1 MEARDAARAIGQF
14 LRAVE
19 DAYPERGRTAAA
31 IILAGVARSNCLLV
45 GPPGSA
51 KTALAVRTL
60 DALYGAR
67 PFSAT
72 LSPYSTDDQLLGPID
87 LGALQKGDVARAAG
101 DYLPAA
107 RAAFV
112 DEVSRGGPAVRA
124 LLLSAL
130 ADREIDGA
138 RIPLECVVGATNFLL
153 GDEAEQAF
161 MDRFAV
167 RVHVPYLESENSLD
181 SFLAGAATAQI
192 GAGSAPS
199 LPSLNGGVPGNT
211 GILDA
216 LRAGADAAQ
225 IPAEILAAVRKIAQ
239 NLRTRDGDG
248 PRPSDRRLRWLLD
261 HLRARAAMAGRDAAT
276 FEDLAKVAPMV
287 LAADEGEAAIVAGAV
302 RAAMPAH
309 LDALNQF
316 SEVCAGALRAA
327 REVSER
333 IERGEPVSD
342 SDAGAALR
350 ARADIR
356 DGAAA
361 IVAQFP
367 AAAAEAEAARDG
379 ALAELSQI

>member
-1 MEARDAARAIGQF
+1 MEKQAAARAIGQF

-19 DAYPERGRTAAA
+19 TAYPERGRTAAA
-31 IILAGVARSNCLLV
+31 IVLAGVARSNCLLI

-51 KTALAVRTL
+51 KTALAVRVL
-60 DALYGAR
+60 NSLYGAR

-72 LSPYSTDDQLLGPID
+72 LSPYSTDDQLLGPVD
-87 LGALQKGDVARAAG
+87 LGALQKGEVRRAAG

-138 RIPLECVVGATNFLL
+138 SIPLETVIGATNFLL

-161 MDRFAV
+161 MDRFAI

-181 SFLAGAATAQI
+181 SFLSGAATAQI
-192 GAGSAPS
+192 GAGSAPA
-199 LPSLNGGVPGNT
+199 LPALAPE
-211 GILDA
+211 ILPA
-216 LRAGADAAQ
+216 LRAAADAAT
-225 IPAEILAAVRKIAQ
+225 IPAEILQAVRKIAQ

-248 PRPSDRRLRWLLD
+248 PRPSDRRLRWLCD
-261 HLRARAAMAGRDAAT
+261 HLRARAVMRGADAAT
-276 FEDLAKVAPMV
+276 FEDLGKVAPMI
-287 LAADEGEAAIVAGAV
+287 LASDEGEAALVAGAV

-309 LDALNQF
+309 LDALAQF

-327 REVSER
+327 REVAER
-333 IERGEPVSD
+333 IERGEPVTD
-342 SDAGAALR
+342 ADAGAALR

-361 IVAQFP
+361 LASQFP
-367 AAAAEAEAARDG
+367 AAAAEAEASAAR